1 MRSLVE
7 ARPFQRIIVVII
19 LVNAATIGAET
30 SSVLTAHIGGF
41 LHAVDRITL
50 AVFAME
56 LGLRVYAYR
65 GAFFRDPWNH
75 FDTVIVAVAL
85 VPSAGSVSVLR
96 ALRIL
101 RVLRLVSAVP
111 SMRRVVSALL
121 EAIPG
126 MVSIIGLLVLVM
138 YVSGVLATEL
148 FGRIAPGYFAELP
161 VSLFTL
167 FQMMTGDAW
176 SDITRQVMA
185 ERPWAWVFFVGYILT
200 STFVVLNLFIAVVVN
215 AMDEQS
221 TSSEEQHTDGQLA
234 TMLAELARL
243 HVKIDAIRAAQTR
256 ATGSCGDHPDGRR
269 TSTPTS
275 PHPDA

>member
-7 ARPFQRIIVVII
+7 ARSFQRTVIAVI
-19 LVNAATIGAET
+19 LLNAATIGAET
-30 SSVLTAHIGGF
+30 SSVLVGHFGGF
-41 LHAVDRITL
+41 LHAVDRIAL
-50 AVFAME
+50 AVFAVE

-65 GAFFRDPWNH
+65 GAFLRDPWNH

-85 VPSAGSVSVLR
+85 IPAAGSVSVLR

-101 RVLRLVSAVP
+101 RVLRLLSAVP

-167 FQMMTGDAW
+167 FQMMTGDSW

-185 ERPWAWVFFVGYILT
+185 ERPWAWVFFIGYILA

-215 AMDEQS
+215 AMDEQT
-221 TSSEEQHTDGQLA
+221 TSSEEQHTDDQLA

-243 HVKIDAIRAAQTR
+243 HAKIDAMRAAQ
-256 ATGSCGDHPDGRR
+256 AVPAGSHGDHPGDRHA
-269 TSTPTS
+269 PAPAS
-275 PHPDA
+275 PEPDA